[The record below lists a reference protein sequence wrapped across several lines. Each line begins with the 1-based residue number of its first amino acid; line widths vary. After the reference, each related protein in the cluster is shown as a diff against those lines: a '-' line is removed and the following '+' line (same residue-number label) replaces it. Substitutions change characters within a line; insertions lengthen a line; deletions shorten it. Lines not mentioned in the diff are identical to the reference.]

1 MIEGSAAAVTNTPF
15 TPNERVVRDRMPV
28 CYIFDEDAQ
37 ICHFLSLTLFG
48 RGIRTEEY
56 SDGSS
61 FLQAVDRRSPDLVFL
76 NVGPDSRETI
86 ELMQALAQQGYFGF
100 IQLMSARGSAVLDH
114 VKKIAEQQKLM
125 VLPGLP
131 KPFQAHHIVDIV
143 RTLNLGDAAPAATR
157 FGLDEALDNG
167 WIEYWY
173 QPKIDLR
180 RKQLIGAEA
189 FVRARHPEY
198 GIVLP
203 PAFMPGAA
211 ERDLLTLAK
220 HSATSVLAAGA
231 RFSEIGVNL
240 PLSVNM
246 AMNALLHLPIADIVG
261 SRPSHWAGLIIDV
274 TEEQIVTD
282 LEAAIDIARKLTP
295 MNVRLAVDDFGR
307 GYSALTR
314 LAELPFAE
322 FKLGRSFIADCGSDR
337 SRARMC
343 RKLIE
348 LAHNFDIRA
357 VAVGI
362 ETASEAMALVRM
374 GCDYGQGFLL
384 GQPMPLDR
392 LLSLLRL
399 RATQPAVSEAT

>member
-1 MIEGSAAAVTNTPF
+1 MEGSAAAVTNTPYV
-15 TPNERVVRDRMPV
+15 PKGSVARDRMPV

-48 RGIRTEEY
+48 RGVRTEEY
-56 SDGSS
+56 ADKES
-61 FLQAVDRRSPDLVFL
+61 FLQAVGRRSPELLFL

-86 ELMQALAQQGYFGF
+86 ELIQALADRGYFGF
-100 IQLMSARGSAVLDH
+100 IQLMSARGAAVLDH
-114 VKKIAEQQKLM
+114 VKKIAEQQKLI
-125 VLPGLP
+125 VLSGLP
-131 KPFQAHHIVDIV
+131 KPFQAQDIVDII
-143 RTLNLGDAAPAATR
+143 RKLNLGDAAPAATR

-189 FVRARHPEY
+189 FVRACHPEY
-198 GIVLP
+198 GVVLP
-203 PAFMPGAA
+203 PAFMPGAS
-211 ERDLLTLAK
+211 ESDLLALAK
-220 HSATSVLAAGA
+220 HSASSVLAAGA
-231 RFSEIGVNL
+231 RFSEMGVNL

-246 AMNALLHLPIADIVG
+246 AINALLQLPLAEIVG
-261 SRPSHWAGLIIDV
+261 TRPGHWAGLIIDV
-274 TEEQIVTD
+274 TEEQVVTD
-282 LEAAIDIARKLTP
+282 LEAAIAMAGKLAP
-295 MNVRLAVDDFGR
+295 LNVRLAVDDFGR

-322 FKLGRSFIADCGSDR
+322 FKLGRTFIAECGADR

-343 RKLIE
+343 RNLIE
-348 LAHNFDIRA
+348 LAHNFDVKA

-384 GQPMPLDR
+384 GQPMPLER